1 MLFLIQKEFKQ
12 IFRNKFLPKLIF
24 IFPIMVIL
32 VLPWAT
38 NMEIKNINIGIV
50 DFDKSSTSKELIMKI
65 SSSPYFNIM
74 LSAKG
79 IKEAYHC
86 IDTNECDIILE
97 FPQYFESRIFK
108 EHKAYLGIYANATNG
123 IKVSFDIA
131 IKVPFVQDI

>member
-74 LSAKG
+74 LSAK
-79 IKEAYHC
+79 
-86 IDTNECDIILE
+86 
-97 FPQYFESRIFK
+97 
-108 EHKAYLGIYANATNG
+108 
-123 IKVSFDIA
+123 V
-131 IKVPFVQDI
+131 